1 MISMEK
7 YYEYRKQLQQ
17 LYDNSVNGIVKGMI
31 YNELAELKI
40 DYDFID
46 NTSINIEKKTVT
58 FEIIS
63 IENQKYID
71 NILIPRINQTI
82 KDFVIKNVKEVNN
95 DELINF
101 LDQNDYYF
109 DIYRIYKDDKCII
122 TVQL

>member
-17 LYDNSVNGIVKGMI
+17 LYDNSVNGTAKGMI

-46 NTSINIEKKTVT
+46 NTFINIEKKTVT

-63 IENQKYID
+63 RENQKYID

-82 KDFVIKNVKEVNN
+82 KDFVIKNTKEANN